1 MNVAITGKH
10 IDIGDALRQHVSD
23 RLADGVSKYFA
34 DPIEAHVTFSHEGP
48 LYRARVS
55 VHVGR
60 GLLMEASADAPGIYD
75 SFNAAA
81 EHVEKQV
88 RRRKRKV
95 RNKHG

>member
-10 IDIGDALRQHVSD
+10 IDVGDALRKHVTD
-23 RLADGVSKYFA
+23 RLDDGVRKYFA

-48 LYRARVS
+48 LYRTHVS
-55 VHVGR
+55 LHVGR
-60 GLLMEASADAPGIYD
+60 GLLMEASADAAEIYE
-75 SFNAAA
+75 SFNVAS